1 LKKEWKRREEFA
13 GGICMEISAIM
24 NIHELA
30 IDRNE
35 KQKADVQEKR
45 RPEESKDNPT
55 MAEIVDPRINPM
67 DQADTEQGTRE
78 EMLKTGNI
86 VNLVT

>member
-1 LKKEWKRREEFA
+1 
-13 GGICMEISAIM
+13 MEISAIM

-55 MAEIVDPRINPM
+55 MAEIVDSRIDIM
-67 DQADTEQGTRE
+67 KQADTEQGTQE
-78 EMLKTGNI
+78 EILETGNI

>member
-1 LKKEWKRREEFA
+1 
-13 GGICMEISAIM
+13 MEISAIM

-55 MAEIVDPRINPM
+55 MAEIVDSRIDIM
-67 DQADTEQGTRE
+67 KQAATEQGTQDE
-78 EMLKTGNI
+78 ILETGNI

>member
-1 LKKEWKRREEFA
+1 
-13 GGICMEISAIM
+13 MEISAIM

-45 RPEESKDNPT
+45 RPEESKDNPYGGRNCRT
-55 MAEIVDPRINPM
+55 KDKPHEA
-67 DQADTEQGTRE
+67 G
-78 EMLKTGNI
+78 
-86 VNLVT
+86 

>member
-1 LKKEWKRREEFA
+1 
-13 GGICMEISAIM
+13 MEISAIM

-55 MAEIVDPRINPM
+55 MAEIVDSRINIM
-67 DQADTEQGTRE
+67 KQADTEQGTRE
-78 EMLKTGNI
+78 ETLETGNI

>member
-1 LKKEWKRREEFA
+1 
-13 GGICMEISAIM
+13 MEISAIM

-45 RPEESKDNPT
+45 RPEDSKENPT
-55 MAEIVDPRINPM
+55 MTEIVDTRINPM
-67 DQADTEQGTRE
+67 EQADTEQGMQE

-86 VNLVT
+86 VNLIT

>member
-1 LKKEWKRREEFA
+1 
-13 GGICMEISAIM
+13 MEISAIM

-45 RPEESKDNPT
+45 RPEESKDNPA
-55 MAEIVDPRINPM
+55 MAEIVDPRMNTM
-67 DQADTEQGTRE
+67 EQADIEQGTQE
-78 EMLKTGNI
+78 ETLKTGNI

>member
-1 LKKEWKRREEFA
+1 
-13 GGICMEISAIM
+13 MEISAIM

-55 MAEIVDPRINPM
+55 MAEIIDPRINPM
-67 DQADTEQGTRE
+67 DQADTEQGTQE
-78 EMLKTGNI
+78 ETLKTGNI

>member
-1 LKKEWKRREEFA
+1 
-13 GGICMEISAIM
+13 MEVSAIM

-35 KQKADVQEKR
+35 KQKSDVQEKR
-45 RPEESKDNPT
+45 RPEEPKDNP
-55 MAEIVDPRINPM
+55 MVAEIVDSRINIIK
-67 DQADTEQGTRE
+67 QADKEQGMQE
-78 EMLKTGNI
+78 EILETGNI

>member
-1 LKKEWKRREEFA
+1 
-13 GGICMEISAIM
+13 MEISAIM

-35 KQKADVQEKR
+35 KQKADVQEER

-55 MAEIVDPRINPM
+55 MAEIVDSRINTM
-67 DQADTEQGTRE
+67 KQADTEQGTQE
-78 EMLKTGNI
+78 ETLKTENI

>member
-1 LKKEWKRREEFA
+1 
-13 GGICMEISAIM
+13 MEISAIM

-45 RPEESKDNPT
+45 RPEESKDNS
-55 MAEIVDPRINPM
+55 MVAEIIEPRINPM
-67 DQADTEQGTRE
+67 KQADTEQGTQE
-78 EMLKTGNI
+78 EMLETGNI
-86 VNLVT
+86 VNLIT

>member
-1 LKKEWKRREEFA
+1 
-13 GGICMEISAIM
+13 MEISAIM

-35 KQKADVQEKR
+35 KQKGDVQEKK

-55 MAEIVDPRINPM
+55 MAEIVDPKINPM
-67 DQADTEQGTRE
+67 EQADTEQGTRE
-78 EMLKTGNI
+78 EMLEIGNI

>member
-1 LKKEWKRREEFA
+1 
-13 GGICMEISAIM
+13 MQISAIM

-45 RPEESKDNPT
+45 RPEESKENPT
-55 MAEIVDPRINPM
+55 MTEIVDTRINPM
-67 DQADTEQGTRE
+67 EQADTEQGMQE

-86 VNLVT
+86 VNLIT

>member
-1 LKKEWKRREEFA
+1 
-13 GGICMEISAIM
+13 MEISAIM

-35 KQKADVQEKR
+35 KQKADVQEQK

-55 MAEIVDPRINPM
+55 IAEIIDPRINPM
-67 DQADTEQGTRE
+67 EQADTEQGMRE

-86 VNLVT
+86 VNLIT

>member
-1 LKKEWKRREEFA
+1 
-13 GGICMEISAIM
+13 M

-35 KQKADVQEKR
+35 KQKGDVQEKK

-55 MAEIVDPRINPM
+55 MAEIVDPKINPM
-67 DQADTEQGTRE
+67 EQADTEQGTRE
-78 EMLKTGNI
+78 EMLEIGNI

>member
-1 LKKEWKRREEFA
+1 
-13 GGICMEISAIM
+13 MEISAIM

-45 RPEESKDNPT
+45 RPEESKDNPM
-55 MAEIVDPRINPM
+55 MAEIVDSRIDIM
-67 DQADTEQGTRE
+67 KQADTEQGTQE
-78 EMLKTGNI
+78 EILETGNI